1 MINNLKMKI
10 MKTIKILGVLVVS
23 AGMMFTSCTK
33 SSSPSTS
40 SLGVK
45 IQATNKAF
53 SVLKS
58 TALSTPGF
66 VWDTC
71 FINVSKIEFEAE
83 KRESES
89 SMDSANVNFE
99 WNGPKIVDLFSVSS
113 VIGSIGLQPGLYSEV
128 SLKIVALK
136 SDAGTSP
143 VFYLSGVY
151 NDSTGVSVPVVV
163 IINEDIEFNVSKEGT
178 ELNGTN
184 DYTSLINLNLT
195 LLLNGI
201 GQSDLSVAT
210 LMNGKIVISSTSNVS
225 LYNKIRGNFDSSDEA
240 EFNKD

>member
-1 MINNLKMKI
+1 MKI
-10 MKTIKILGVLVVS
+10 MKAIKILAVLAVS
-23 AGMMFTSCTK
+23 AGMMFTSCKK
-33 SSSPSTS
+33 SSGPSAS

-45 IQATNKAF
+45 IQATNKTF

-58 TALSTPGF
+58 AALNTPGF

-89 SMDSANVNFE
+89 SKDSANVNFE

-113 VIGSIGLQPGLYSEV
+113 VIGNIGLQPGLYGEV
-128 SLKIVALK
+128 SLKIEALK

-151 NDSTGVSVPVVV
+151 NDSTGVSIPVVV
-163 IINEDIEFNVSKEGT
+163 IMNEDIEFNVSKEGT
-178 ELNGTN
+178 ELNGVN

-201 GQSDLSVAT
+201 GQSDLSGAT
-210 LMNGKIVISSTSNVS
+210 LTNGKIVISSTSNAS
-225 LYNKIRGNFDSSDEA
+225 LYDKIRGNLDSSDEA
-240 EFNKD
+240 EFNED

>member
-1 MINNLKMKI
+1 MKI

-178 ELNGTN
+178 ELNGTI